1 MSAKLE
7 MFNDIVT
14 EINKISDI
22 ETVRLWNNQFDNE
35 TTDRAFNFPAV
46 FVEFSEIPWTTSNL
60 KPSRLGSQGDTTKE
74 QKGEGALIILHIG
87 FSRLEDETIS
97 FPIIDPTIDKVFF
110 AIQGLKRKER
120 YTSLLRVSETQD
132 TDHER
137 VIDWQMG
144 FSTMLFQCGELDT
157 TLTEIPGGTLDVET
171 NVDLDIE
178 VATQKGIR
186 TGDGII

>member
-14 EINKISDI
+14 EINKISEI
-22 ETVRLWNNQFDNE
+22 ETIRLWNNQFDTISTE
-35 TTDRAFNFPAV
+35 RAFNFPAV
-46 FVEFSEIPWTTSNL
+46 FIEFSEIPWTTSNL
-60 KPSRLGSQGDTTKE
+60 KPSRLGPQGDTTKE
-74 QKGEGALIILHIG
+74 QKGEGALITIHIG

-97 FPIIDPTIDKVFF
+97 FPIIDPIIDKIYF
-110 AIQGLKRKER
+110 AIQGLKRNER

-137 VIDWQMG
+137 VIDWQMA

-157 TLTEIPGGTLDVET
+157 TLTEIPGGTLELELDT
-171 NVDLDIE
+171 DLDIE

-186 TGDGII
+186 TGDGTI